1 MSLIQRDGLRVVV
14 GLGKTGLSCVRFLKS
29 RGYPVAVNDTRDNPP
44 GLAELRAEFPDVQVS
59 LGKLDEQLLLSARE
73 IVASP
78 GISVKEPEL
87 VSARLNAGIPIVGD
101 IDVFCREVSA
111 PIVAITG
118 SNAKSTVTTL
128 VGLMAQTAGIDV
140 GVGGNLG
147 LPVLDMLRERG
158 EQALYVLELSSFQLE
173 TTHSLKA
180 AVAVVLNISEDHMD
194 RYASMQEYHA
204 AKHRIFR
211 NCQRFVVNRDDAL
224 TRPLIAEATP
234 NVSFGLNAP
243 DLNQFGVLLEGGEKW
258 LARGREKL
266 LPVSALK
273 IRGDHNVANV
283 LAALALGEA
292 VNLPMAAML
301 ATLREFRG
309 LPHRCELV
317 AEKDGV
323 AWYNDSKGTNVG
335 STLAAINGL
344 GNAIRGKL
352 ILVAGGVGK
361 GQDFTPLSAPLAR
374 YAKALVLIGEDGP
387 KIGAA
392 VADSVQKVSAAT
404 LRDAVEKARA
414 LAADGD
420 AVVLSPACASF
431 DMFRNYEDRGQ
442 QFVATVHDVV
452 GA

>member
-29 RGYPVAVNDTRDNPP
+29 RGYPVAVNDTRENPP
-44 GLAELRAEFPDVQVS
+44 GLAELAAEFPDVQVS
-59 LGKLDEQLLLSARE
+59 LGRLDESLLLSARE

-78 GISVKEPEL
+78 GISVQEPEL

-101 IDVFCREVSA
+101 IEIFCREVKA

-128 VGLMAQTAGIDV
+128 VGLMAKNAGIDV

-147 LPVLDMLRERG
+147 LPVLDMLREQG
-158 EQALYVLELSSFQLE
+158 EQVLYVLELSSFQLE
-173 TTHSLKA
+173 TTHSLRA
-180 AVAVVLNISEDHMD
+180 AVAVVLNMSEDHMD
-194 RYASMQEYHA
+194 RYTSMREYHA

-211 NCQRFVVNRDDAL
+211 NCQRFVTNRDDAL
-224 TRPLIAEATP
+224 TRPLIADSTP

-243 DLNQFGVLLEGGEKW
+243 DLNQFGVLMEGSEKW

-266 LPVSALK
+266 LPVSAMK
-273 IRGDHNVANV
+273 IRGDHNVANA

-292 VNLPMAAML
+292 VNLSMSVML
-301 ATLREFRG
+301 QTLREFAG

-317 AEKDGV
+317 AEKDGI

-344 GNAIRGKL
+344 GNAVKGKL
-352 ILVAGGVGK
+352 ILIAGGVGK
-361 GQDFTPLSAPLAR
+361 GQDFTPLSVPLVK

-387 KIGAA
+387 KIEAA
-392 VADSVQKVSAAT
+392 VADAVQKVRATT
-404 LRDAVEKARA
+404 LRDAIEKSRA

-431 DMFRNYEDRGQ
+431 DMFKNYEDRGQ
-442 QFVATVHDVV
+442 QFVATVKDVV

>member
-1 MSLIQRDGLRVVV
+1 MALIQRDGLRVVV
-14 GLGKTGLSCVRFLKS
+14 GLGKTGLSCVRFLKG
-29 RGYPVAVNDTRDNPP
+29 RGYPVAVNDTRENPP
-44 GLAELRAEFPDVQVS
+44 GLAELRAEFPDVEVS
-59 LGKLDEQLLLSARE
+59 LGKLDGALLLRAKE
-73 IVASP
+73 VVASP

-87 VSARLNAGIPIVGD
+87 LAARQAGIAVTGD
-101 IDVFCREVSA
+101 VDIFCREVTA

-128 VGLMAQTAGIDV
+128 VGLMAEQAGINV

-147 LPVLDMLRERG
+147 LPVLDMLRENG

-173 TTHSLKA
+173 TTHALRA

-194 RYASMQEYHA
+194 RYSSMQEYHQ

-211 NCQRFVVNRDDAL
+211 HSLRYVVNRDDPL
-224 TRPLIAEATP
+224 TVPLMEETVP
-234 NVSFGLNAP
+234 RVSFGLSAP
-243 DLNQFGVLLEGGEKW
+243 DLNQFGVLLSEGEKF

-266 LPVSALK
+266 LPISAMK
-273 IRGDHNVANV
+273 IRGEHNVANA

-292 VNLPMAAML
+292 VNIPMAAML
-301 ATLREFRG
+301 QSLREFSG

-317 AEKDGV
+317 SERDGI

-344 GNAIRGKL
+344 GAAIKGKL
-352 ILVAGGVGK
+352 ILIAGGVGK
-361 GQDFTPLSAPLAR
+361 GQDFTPLSAPLVK

-387 KIGAA
+387 KISAA
-392 VADSVQKVSAAT
+392 VADSVQKVNANT
-404 LRDAVEKARA
+404 LRDAIEKAQA
-414 LAADGD
+414 LAANGD

-431 DMFRNYEDRGQ
+431 DMFKNYEDRGQ
-442 QFVATVHDVV
+442 QFVATVKTVV
-452 GA
+452 DAE

>member
-1 MSLIQRDGLRVVV
+1 MALIQRDGLRVVV

-29 RGYPVAVNDTRDNPP
+29 RGYPVAVNDTRENPP
-44 GLAELRAEFPDVQVS
+44 GLAELRAEYPDVQVS

-101 IDVFCREVSA
+101 IEIFCREVSA

-128 VGLMAQTAGIDV
+128 VGLMAQNAGINV

-147 LPVLDMLRERG
+147 LPVLDMLREQG

-211 NCQRFVVNRDDAL
+211 NCQRFVVNRDDPL
-224 TRPLIAEATP
+224 TRPLIAENIP

-243 DLNQFGVLLEGGEKW
+243 DLNQYGVLVENNEKW

-266 LPVSALK
+266 LPVTAMK
-273 IRGDHNVANV
+273 IRGDHNVANA

-292 VNLPMAAML
+292 VGLPMDAML
-301 ATLREFRG
+301 RTLREFAG

-317 AEKDGV
+317 TEKGGV

-352 ILVAGGVGK
+352 ILIAGGVGK
-361 GQDFTPLSAPLAR
+361 GQDFTPLSAPLLK

-387 KIGAA
+387 RIEAA
-392 VADSVQKVSAAT
+392 VAGPLQKVRATT
-404 LRDAVEKARA
+404 LRDAIEKSKA

-420 AVVLSPACASF
+420 AVLLSPACASF
-431 DMFRNYEDRGQ
+431 DMFKNYEDRGQ
-442 QFVATVHDVV
+442 QFVATVKDVV